1 MTKQVNPEFKEFI
14 NKTISK
20 IENLLRDIEREIAD
34 QEYEPLYKK
43 KINEILNDIENI
55 KQRFELYSSK
65 FKYYTEDTERALRK
79 FGFLMGELIK
89 ELDFNKEAF
98 KKENNE
104 IYLLNIVNKWSVF
117 NSNVKESFYD
127 IENSDYPYTI
137 HTIFS
142 LAFVLVPFLNIF
154 SLVGGIYLIRA
165 KDWRAL
171 TFGTI
176 TLILYFLQI
185 INVIFLSTL
194 V

>member
-14 NKTISK
+14 NKTVSK

-34 QEYEPLYKK
+34 QEYEPLYKR

-176 TLILYFLQI
+176 TLIVYFLQI